1 MKSTGNRNHEGYHD
15 PTAALAIK
23 RAGRTKGSLK
33 WRHLSYRAGEVVDL
47 SKILVKNTSRDRRR
61 NTSRTLVERNSRKKT
76 ITGSQRI
83 PKNQGISDRYKKQNN
98 SKPKQN

>member
-1 MKSTGNRNHEGYHD
+1 MRSTGNRNHEGYHD
-15 PTAALAIK
+15 PTASQAIRRVK
-23 RAGRTKGSLK
+23 RQGKQPKIRRLV
-33 WRHLSYRAGEVVDL
+33 YRIGEVVDF
-47 SKILVKNTSRDRRR
+47 SEILVKNTSRDRYG

-98 SKPKQN
+98 SKPKSN

>member
-23 RAGRTKGSLK
+23 RTGRTKGRVK
-33 WRHLSYRAGEVVDL
+33 CRYLSYRVSEVVDF

-76 ITGSQRI
+76 ITGS
-83 PKNQGISDRYKKQNN
+83 
-98 SKPKQN
+98 

>member
-23 RAGRTKGSLK
+23 RVRRTKGAMK
-33 WRHLSYRAGEVVDL
+33 CRRLSYRIGEVVDF
-47 SKILVKNTSRDRRR
+47 SKILVKNTSRDRNR

-76 ITGSQRI
+76 ITESQRT
-83 PKNQGISDRYKKQNN
+83 PQNQGISDRHKKQNN
-98 SKPKQN
+98 SKPKPN

>member
-1 MKSTGNRNHEGYHD
+1 MRSTGNRNHEGYHD
-15 PTAALAIK
+15 PTASQAIRRVK
-23 RAGRTKGSLK
+23 RQGKQPKIRRLV
-33 WRHLSYRAGEVVDL
+33 YRIGEVVDF
-47 SKILVKNTSRDRRR
+47 SEILVKNTSRDRYG

-98 SKPKQN
+98 SKPKPN

>member
-1 MKSTGNRNHEGYHD
+1 MRSTANKNHEGYHD
-15 PTAALAIK
+15 PTASQAVRRAK
-23 RAGRTKGSLK
+23 RKGKQPKIRRLV
-33 WRHLSYRAGEVVDL
+33 YRIGEVVDF
-47 SKILVKNTSRDRRR
+47 SEILVKNTSRDRRR

-98 SKPKQN
+98 SKPKPN

>member
-1 MKSTGNRNHEGYHD
+1 MRSTGNRNHEGSHD
-15 PTAALAIK
+15 PTASQAIRRVK
-23 RAGRTKGSLK
+23 RQGKQPKIRRLV
-33 WRHLSYRAGEVVDL
+33 YRIGEVVDF
-47 SKILVKNTSRDRRR
+47 SEILVKNTSRDRYG

-98 SKPKQN
+98 SKPKPN

>member
-1 MKSTGNRNHEGYHD
+1 MRSTGNRNHEGDHD
-15 PTAALAIK
+15 PTASQAIRRVK
-23 RAGRTKGSLK
+23 RQGKQPKIRRLV
-33 WRHLSYRAGEVVDL
+33 YRIGEVVDF
-47 SKILVKNTSRDRRR
+47 SEILVKNTSRDRYG

-98 SKPKQN
+98 SKPKPN